1 MDGFTQGVIGAAAAQ
16 AFLSPRLGRWA
27 LLIGWGA
34 GMLPD
39 ADLFLQSASDP
50 LWSTVT
56 HRGFTHSLIFIPFG
70 AALATLPFMLSARL
84 RARWRLVYLAA
95 LIGYATHAPLDALTT
110 YGTQLFWPFADT
122 RVAFDIIGII
132 DPIFTFALLGGVIWS
147 AVKRRNRPARIGF
160 AVAGVYLL
168 FCGVQHQRGINA
180 QDHLAQ
186 ARGHQIS
193 YGRVL
198 PTPGNAF
205 LYRSIYRDANGVI
218 HADALRLPLTSDPTY
233 RYGGSA
239 RAFDPKAEGIV
250 PERARH
256 PGLLTRDLDRYEWFT
271 DGFWARSPDD
281 PSFIGDMRITVDVA
295 GFRSMW
301 GIRIELDADL
311 PVQRHN
317 RSRDEFDIGAFWREI
332 IGNDPRHKPLP

>member
-27 LLIGWGA
+27 LLVGWGA

-39 ADLFLQSASDP
+39 ADLFLTSASDP
-50 LWSTVT
+50 LWSTVV
-56 HRGFTHSLIFIPFG
+56 HRGFTHSLLFIPFG
-70 AALATLPFMLSARL
+70 AALATLVFMLAPSL

-110 YGTQLFWPFADT
+110 YGTQLFWPFTDA

-132 DPIFTFALLGGVIWS
+132 DPMFTLALLVGVIWS
-147 AVKRRNRPARIGF
+147 AVKRENEPARVAF
-160 AVAGVYLL
+160 AAALVYLL
-168 FCGVQHQRGINA
+168 FCGVQHHRGVDA
-180 QDHLAQ
+180 QAHLAE
-186 ARGHQIS
+186 ARGHEIA

-205 LYRSIYRDANGVI
+205 LYRSIYRDTTGML
-218 HADALRLPLTSDPTY
+218 HADALRMPLFSGPTY
-233 RYGGSA
+233 RSGGSA
-239 RAFDPKAEGIV
+239 RVFDPVAEGYV
-250 PERARH
+250 PERARR
-256 PGLLTRDLDRYEWFT
+256 PGRLSRDLARYEWFT

-295 GFRSMW
+295 AFRSMW
-301 GIRIELDADL
+301 GIKVDL
-311 PVQRHN
+311 NDEQPVRRHS
-317 RSRDEFDIGAFWREI
+317 RSRHELDIGAFWREI
-332 IGNDPRHKPLP
+332 IGQDRRHKLVP